1 MAAVPLERRNA
12 LRLPE
17 PSSAP
22 RPPGER
28 GRRPEL
34 RVVGPRR
41 TWGRYL
47 LAMVAVIVLGTF
59 GVLSLEALVVESA
72 FRVRQLQGEVDALTL
87 RSEELTSQVSA
98 LESPE
103 HVRRVAQELGMVP
116 AREPAYLFAPGQPVA
131 PATTTAPPG
140 DPG

>member
-12 LRLPE
+12 LQLPE
-17 PSSAP
+17 PSASP
-22 RPPGER
+22 RPSGER

-59 GVLSLEALVVESA
+59 GLLSLEALAVESSFQA
-72 FRVRQLQGEVDALTL
+72 QRLQAEVDGLSM
-87 RSEELTSQVSA
+87 RSDDLTSQVSS

-116 AREPAYLFAPGQPVA
+116 AREPAYLFSPGQQVD
-131 PATTTAPPG
+131 PAGTTTPPS